1 MPTPVR
7 DVLAN
12 VPLFSGLDA
21 KHLDKL
27 AKDFSERRFDAGSVV
42 VRQGDDHSMGF
53 FVIAEGEAVVSIDG
67 HDVGRLKPGDEFGAI
82 ALISD
87 RVRTATVTATT
98 DLVTYVMTLWDFR
111 SFVQSD
117 NEVSWKLLQQLAGML
132 HRQPSHTH

>member
-1 MPTPVR
+1 MPTSVR
-7 DVLAN
+7 DALAK

-42 VRQGDDHSMGF
+42 VREGDDHSMGF
-53 FVIAEGEAVVSIDG
+53 FVIAEGEATVSIDG
-67 HDVGRLKPGDEFGAI
+67 NEVATIGPGAEFGAI

-87 RVRTATVTATT
+87 RVRTATVTAKT

-117 NEVSWKLLQQLAGML
+117 NEVAWKLLQQLAGML
-132 HRQPSHTH
+132 HRHPAPTH

>member
-1 MPTPVR
+1 MPIAVR
-7 DVLAN
+7 DALAK

-27 AKDFSERRFDAGSVV
+27 AKDFSERRFDAGSTV
-42 VRQGDDHSMGF
+42 VRQGDDHSVGF

-67 HDVGRLKPGDEFGAI
+67 NEVGTLGPGDEFGAI

-87 RVRTATVTATT
+87 RVRTATVTAKT

-111 SFVQSD
+111 SFVQGD

-132 HRQPSHTH
+132 HRHPSPTH

>member
-1 MPTPVR
+1 MPIAVR
-7 DVLAN
+7 DALAK

-42 VRQGDDHSMGF
+42 VREGDDHSVGF
-53 FVIAEGEAVVSIDG
+53 FVIAEGEATVSIDG
-67 HDVGRLKPGDEFGAI
+67 KDVATLRAGDEFGAI

-87 RVRTATVTATT
+87 RVRTATVTAKT

-111 SFVQSD
+111 SFVQGD

-132 HRQPSHTH
+132 HRHPSPTH